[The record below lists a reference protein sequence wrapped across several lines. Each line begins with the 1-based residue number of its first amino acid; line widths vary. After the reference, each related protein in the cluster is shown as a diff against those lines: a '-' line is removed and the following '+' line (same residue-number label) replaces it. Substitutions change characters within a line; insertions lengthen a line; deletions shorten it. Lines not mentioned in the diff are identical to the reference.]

1 MVRLNLL
8 IIQGLADG
16 NGIYHCNADDGGHD
30 GLGGLLVSMS
40 TCTPSHG
47 ECSNQSDHNEY
58 GGGDQGQSIDDEV
71 GQDWTILLLPEYKE

>member
-8 IIQGLADG
+8 LIQGLADD
-16 NGIYHCNADDGGHD
+16 NGIYHCKADVDGHD
-30 GLGGLLVSMS
+30 GLGPLVVML
-40 TCTPSHG
+40 TCTPRYG
-47 ECSNQSDHNEY
+47 QCSNHSDHTEY